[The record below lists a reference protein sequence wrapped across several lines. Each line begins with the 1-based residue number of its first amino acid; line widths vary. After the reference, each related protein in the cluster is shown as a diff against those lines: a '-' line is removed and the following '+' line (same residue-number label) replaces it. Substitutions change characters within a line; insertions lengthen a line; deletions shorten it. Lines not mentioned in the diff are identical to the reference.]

1 MRTEVKPKKESV
13 QLDGLNED
21 LLKNLK
27 SNPCVLQRLLSAL
40 WRTSGSAEWVFHSSL
55 AENSRLLQQKMRLK
69 DENEPKRYSCRPEN
83 QNNALKD
90 TEAMQRTQ
98 GSCRV
103 ESQLSNTSH
112 LFTDCF
118 VG

>member
-1 MRTEVKPKKESV
+1 MRTEVKLKKESV
-13 QLDGLNED
+13 

-40 WRTSGSAEWVFHSSL
+40 WRTSGSAEWGFHSSL
-55 AENSRLLQQKMRLK
+55 AENSHLLQPKMRPK
-69 DENEPKRYSCRPEN
+69 HENEPKCYSCRPGN

-90 TEAMQRTQ
+90 TEAMHRTQ

-103 ESQLSNTSH
+103 ESLLSNTSN
-112 LFTDCF
+112 LFKDCF
-118 VG
+118 VLSFA